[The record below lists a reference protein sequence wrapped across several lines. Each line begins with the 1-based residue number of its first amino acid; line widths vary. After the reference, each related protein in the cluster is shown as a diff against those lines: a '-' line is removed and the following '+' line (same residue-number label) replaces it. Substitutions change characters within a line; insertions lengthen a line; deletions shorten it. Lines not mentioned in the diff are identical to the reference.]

1 MFGSLFFIL
10 SPYFA
15 QNQTELLI
23 GLGCAINWIAIAKYF
38 ALSRSY
44 SIITRT
50 LKVAIPM
57 NIKIMAGIAP
67 IFIGYCLLAMCL
79 FWNDTHFF
87 NNFSNTSYTFF
98 SMMNGD
104 SILVTFAYTTRKYPV
119 LGQLMTYSFVFMAIC
134 VWQNMNLV
142 IVEDSYLNVKY
153 KTGYSWLTAEEDED
167 GEGHDHGDHQPP
179 QGPTGGYYGG
189 GGPPPGGDH
198 AIVDPHAKMMMAY
211 QPPFA

>member
-1 MFGSLFFIL
+1 VTWESLSFWDKAALFNKWSLFLAFGNLCTIFGSLFYIL
-10 SPYFA
+10 SPYFDLP
-15 QNQTELLI
+15 QIELLI
-23 GLGCAINWIAIAKYF
+23 GLGCAISWISIARYF

-50 LKVAIPM
+50 LKVAVPM

-67 IFIGYCLLAMCL
+67 IFIGYVLLAMSL
-79 FWNDTHFF
+79 FWNDRAFF
-87 NNFSNTSYTFF
+87 SSFSDTAYTFF

-104 SILVTFAYTTRKYPV
+104 SILVTFAYTTRKNSI

-153 KTGYSWLTAEEDED
+153 KTGYSWLTGGEEE
-167 GEGHDHGDHQPP
+167 ELGD
-179 QGPTGGYYGG
+179 
-189 GGPPPGGDH
+189 
-198 AIVDPHAKMMMAY
+198 V
-211 QPPFA
+211 